1 MEWLRTGSLVSVF
14 NDHLY
19 QYAGLTLPLPPSHLY
34 TPAEVSGNESAPSS
48 SRGRGSSQVLA
59 ASSYNAKIAAL
70 ESALSWISEH
80 IDVIDKDD
88 IHLLIDNKSVIQSF
102 LQMQDLR
109 RLLMAGNGS
118 HKIPSDRRKVRR
130 CQRHLEVRHP
140 TWAAPGSSIP

>member
-1 MEWLRTGSLVSVF
+1 MDPGHEGCQIMAYINRRRFLATKARR
-14 NDHLY
+14 HRH
-19 QYAGLTLPLPPSHLY
+19 A
-34 TPAEVSGNESAPSS
+34 
-48 SRGRGSSQVLA
+48 GRGAASHADSMLA

-70 ESALSWISEH
+70 ESAPSWIGEH
-80 IDVIDKDD
+80 LDVIDKDD